1 MAYKGTTKY
10 PDFGK
15 NLRNLR
21 KSKNLTQKEL
31 AKELDVS
38 AQSIT
43 AWETSQADPR
53 KELLE
58 MLADYFDI
66 DIDMLRYAKI
76 DGLSDAG
83 SVIYHN
89 FLESKCKMTYKEY
102 LNDPGHVEYMQLILA
117 NCRLMR
123 EEELNLLYSISGIFC
138 RSALTEEGFTQE
150 QQWEMK
156 FMAQSKTQLSYT
168 DFDVLP
174 NEQEE

>member
-66 DIDMLRYAKI
+66 DIDMLRYAEI
-76 DGLSDAG
+76 DGYSESG

-89 FLESKCKMTYKEY
+89 YPEPEFEMAYKEY
-102 LNDPGHVEYMQLILA
+102 LNDPEHVQIMKLILA

-123 EEELNLLYSISGIFC
+123 QNELYVLYNVSKIFC
-138 RSALTEEGFTQE
+138 KFALTEEGFTYEHQL
-150 QQWEMK
+150 EMK
-156 FMAQSKTQLSYT
+156 YMAQSKTQLSYT